1 MKVLFVHQNFPAQF
15 ANVAALLASRLDRE
29 VVAIGSNTAR
39 ALPHIKLLRYG
50 FTSDGLHSVHPF
62 VRRLEIEARRAEQ
75 VLYIGSD
82 LLASGFSPDVI
93 FVHCGWGESLPLRS
107 VFPAAKIVTYL
118 EYFYQPQ
125 GLDTNF
131 DPEWPGLS
139 LDSAVALSI
148 KNAAS
153 LLSLA
158 EADVAISPTEWQRST
173 FPAAFRHLIE
183 VCHEGIDVDHVR
195 PNPHAVLDLPSGRK
209 LRAGEEIVTYVS
221 RNLEPLRGYHIFMR
235 ALARILRER
244 PQAHIVIIGG
254 DSVSY
259 GLHPPPG
266 RSWKDIFLAENR
278 SGLDLDRVHFLGHV
292 TYAVYLRTLQ
302 VSAAHVYL
310 TYPFVMSWSL
320 LEAMAAQCLVVASM
334 TGPVQEVID
343 GTNGILTDFFDHDA
357 LAGHVIAALE
367 TPEAFQDRRRRA
379 RTTVADRYEKNN
391 CLDRLAKIVNQL

>member
-15 ANVAALLASRLDRE
+15 ANVATLLAARPDQE

-39 ALPHIKLLRYG
+39 ALPNIKLLRYSFKG
-50 FTSDGLHSVHPF
+50 DDIHSVHPF
-62 VRRLEIEARRAEQ
+62 VRRLEVEARRAEQ
-75 VLYIGSD
+75 VLYIGSE
-82 LLASGFSPDVI
+82 LLAAGFSPNLI

-107 VFPAAKIVTYL
+107 VFPTAKIVTYL
-118 EYFYQPQ
+118 EYFYQPR
-125 GLDTNF
+125 GLDIDF
-131 DPEWPGLS
+131 DPEWPALS
-139 LDSAVALSI
+139 IDSAVALRI

-153 LLSLA
+153 LLSLS
-158 EADVAISPTEWQRST
+158 EADIAISPTEWQRST

-195 PNPHAVLDLPSGRK
+195 PNPDAVLDLPSGRK

-244 PQAHIVIIGG
+244 PRAQIVIIGG
-254 DSVSY
+254 NSVSY
-259 GLHPPPG
+259 GLHPPAG
-266 RSWKDIFLAENR
+266 QTWKDIYLAENR
-278 SGLDLDRVHFLGHV
+278 AKLDLDRVHFLGHV
-292 TYAVYLRTLQ
+292 TYAIYLKTLQ

-320 LEAMAAQCLVVASM
+320 LEAMAAQCLVVAST

-343 GTNGILTDFFDHDA
+343 GTNGVLTDFFDSEA
-357 LAGHVIAALE
+357 LAGHVIAALA
-367 TPEAFQDRRRRA
+367 TPEAFRDRRRRA
-379 RTTVADRYEKNN
+379 RATVADHYEKNN
-391 CLDRLAKIVNQL
+391 CLSRLSKIVKLL